1 MKSHNFFL
9 LENGERAAHGRI
21 SHSQIS
27 GRTVAAPA
35 YAPAAPM
42 QIPEIEPQPG
52 AEAVVYYLFVV
63 IFFNA

>member
-9 LENGERAAHGRI
+9 LENGKRAAHGRT

-27 GRTVAAPA
+27 GRTVAALT

-42 QIPEIEPQPG
+42 QMPEIESQPG
-52 AEAVVYYLFVV
+52 AGAVVYYLFVV